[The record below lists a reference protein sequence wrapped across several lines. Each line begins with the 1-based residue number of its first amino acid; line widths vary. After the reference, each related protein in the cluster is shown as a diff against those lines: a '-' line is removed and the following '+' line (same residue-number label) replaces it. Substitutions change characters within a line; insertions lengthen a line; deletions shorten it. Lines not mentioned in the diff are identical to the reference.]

1 MSACGICTHDD
12 QEALEE
18 LGLEAKNGKRSWSS
32 AAREA
37 GLTHHVSLKNHMLK
51 HWEEPIPESDVV
63 LDELDPAIATAMRE
77 LQEAMEYAP
86 VEVKPLYA
94 IAIRNLKGLLQ
105 TKPSQSN
112 LITALKA
119 IHEITGMKMEQKLML
134 GFAARMFPGQ
144 NATAAI
150 EKGQEYIEAEVVE

>member
-1 MSACGICTHDD
+1 MARVEAIGIEVLD
-12 QEALEE
+12 
-18 LGLEAKNGKRSWSS
+18 GRRSWKS
-32 AAREA
+32 AAKDANLASYISLR
-37 GLTHHVSLKNHMLK
+37 THMANHYVA
-51 HWEEPIPESDVV
+51 PRAASDIV
-63 LDELDPAIATAMRE
+63 LDEMDPSVAAAMRD

-94 IAIRNLKGLLQ
+94 VAIRNLRGLME

-134 GFAARMFPGQ
+134 GFANKMFNVGPGE
-144 NATAAI
+144 AAAAL
-150 EKGQEYIEAEVVE
+150 EKGEEVIDVEPVE